1 MLRALA
7 LLAHLH
13 SEMNFFQKVNCPA
26 AGKRSP
32 SGGRAGRGKNDL
44 ILIPARKRRNFYGV
58 LSMEENVR
66 ENKMG
71 TMPIGKLLANM
82 AGPVMVSML
91 FQALYN
97 IVDSVFVARLSQDA
111 MNAVSLAFP
120 LQMLCIA
127 FSVGTGVGMNA
138 LLARSLGEKNQ
149 TAVNRAAGTG
159 LFLTLCTAAVFM
171 LLGFSLATPF
181 FRFQTANEQ
190 IIAYGQAYV
199 RICIGCSLGIFV
211 QVYGERLLQ
220 ATGRTNLSMISQI
233 VGAVCNIVLD
243 PILIFG
249 LLGFPRMEVAGAA
262 VATITGQFI
271 GAALGLVLNHT
282 KNPDVQL
289 RLSGI
294 RPHRATVADIYAVG
308 IPSIIMQS
316 IGSVMMFGMN
326 KILISFTEAAT
337 AVFGAYFKLQSFIFM
352 PCFGLNNAMVPIV
365 SFNYGAQK
373 FDRVR
378 RAVRLTSYA
387 AIGIMCVGFALLEFI
402 PETLL
407 GLFSPTEEML
417 SIGRAAL
424 RIIGI
429 HFPLAGFSIIAGS
442 ACQAL
447 GKPTYALVS
456 SVCRQIVVL
465 LPAAYLLSLTGRLE
479 LVWLSFPIAEIV
491 SVIMNAAFLKRTYRA
506 SLGE

>member
-1 MLRALA
+1 
-7 LLAHLH
+7 
-13 SEMNFFQKVNCPA
+13 
-26 AGKRSP
+26 
-32 SGGRAGRGKNDL
+32 
-44 ILIPARKRRNFYGV
+44 
-58 LSMEENVR
+58 MEENIR

-149 TAVNRAAGTG
+149 QAVNHAAGTG

-171 LLGFSLATPF
+171 LLGLTLAEPF
-181 FRFQTANEQ
+181 FRMQTANEQ
-190 IIAYGQAYV
+190 IIAYGRDYV
-199 RICIGCSLGIFV
+199 MICIGISAGIFL
-211 QVYGERLLQ
+211 QIYGERLLQ

-233 VGAVCNIVLD
+233 AGAVCNIVLD

-249 LLGFPRMEVAGAA
+249 LLGFPRLEVAGAA
-262 VATITGQFI
+262 IATVVGQFV
-271 GAALGLVLNHT
+271 GAILGLVLNHV
-282 KNPDVQL
+282 KNPEVQM
-289 RLSGI
+289 RVRDI
-294 RPHRATVADIYAVG
+294 RPHRATIADIYAVG
-308 IPSIIMQS
+308 VPSIIMQS

-326 KILISFTEAAT
+326 RILISFTEAAT

-365 SFNYGAQK
+365 SYNYGARK

-378 RAVRLTSYA
+378 HTVRLTA
-387 AIGIMCVGFALLEFI
+387 ITAIGIMCVGCALFELI
-402 PETLL
+402 PGTLL
-407 GLFSPTEEML
+407 GLFSPTDEAL
-417 SIGRAAL
+417 AIGRTAL
-424 RIIGI
+424 RIIGA

-447 GKPTYALVS
+447 GKPIYALIN

-479 LVWLSFPIAEIV
+479 LVWLAFPIAELV
-491 SVIMNAAFLKRTYRA
+491 SVVLNACFLRRTYRV
-506 SLGE
+506 SLGQN

>member
-1 MLRALA
+1 
-7 LLAHLH
+7 
-13 SEMNFFQKVNCPA
+13 
-26 AGKRSP
+26 
-32 SGGRAGRGKNDL
+32 
-44 ILIPARKRRNFYGV
+44 
-58 LSMEENVR
+58 MEENIR

-82 AGPVMVSML
+82 AGPVMISML

-120 LQMLCIA
+120 LQTLCIA
-127 FSVGTGVGMNA
+127 FAVGTGVGMNA
-138 LLARSLGEKNQ
+138 LLARSLGEKNMQ
-149 TAVNRAAGTG
+149 AVDRAAGTG
-159 LFLTLCTAAVFM
+159 LFLTLCTAAVFAV
-171 LLGFSLATPF
+171 LGFSLATPF
-181 FRFQTANEQ
+181 FRFQTENAQ
-190 IIAYGQAYV
+190 IIAY
-199 RICIGCSLGIFV
+199 
-211 QVYGERLLQ
+211 
-220 ATGRTNLSMISQI
+220 
-233 VGAVCNIVLD
+233 
-243 PILIFG
+243 
-249 LLGFPRMEVAGAA
+249 RMEVAGAA
-262 VATITGQFI
+262 VATIVGQFV
-271 GAALGLVLNHT
+271 GAGLGLFLNLK
-282 KNPDVQL
+282 KNPEVQIHL
-289 RLSGI
+289 KDI
-294 RPHRATVADIYAVG
+294 RPHRATVADIYAIG

-365 SFNYGAQK
+365 SYNYGAQK

-378 RAVRLTSYA
+378 KTVRLTVFT
-387 AIGIMCVGFALLEFI
+387 AIGIMCVGCALFELI

-407 GLFSPTEEML
+407 GMFSPTDEML
-417 SIGRAAL
+417 SIGRVAL
-424 RIIGI
+424 RIIGV

-447 GKPTYALVS
+447 GKPIYALIN

-479 LVWLSFPIAEIV
+479 LVWLAFPIAEVV
-491 SVIMNAAFLKRTYRA
+491 SVILNATFLRLTYRV
-506 SLGE
+506 SLERK

>member
-1 MLRALA
+1 
-7 LLAHLH
+7 
-13 SEMNFFQKVNCPA
+13 
-26 AGKRSP
+26 
-32 SGGRAGRGKNDL
+32 
-44 ILIPARKRRNFYGV
+44 
-58 LSMEENVR
+58 MEENVR

-82 AGPVMVSML
+82 AGPVMISML

-120 LQMLCIA
+120 LQTLCIA
-127 FSVGTGVGMNA
+127 FAVGTGVGMNA

-149 TAVNRAAGTG
+149 QAVNHAAGTG

-171 LLGFSLATPF
+171 LLGLTLAEPF
-181 FRFQTANEQ
+181 FRMQTANEQ
-190 IIAYGQAYV
+190 IIAYGRDYV
-199 RICIGCSLGIFV
+199 MICIGISAGIFL
-211 QVYGERLLQ
+211 QIYGERLLQ

-233 VGAVCNIVLD
+233 AGAVCNIVLD

-249 LLGFPRMEVAGAA
+249 LLGFPRLEVAGAA
-262 VATITGQFI
+262 IATVVGQFV
-271 GAALGLVLNHT
+271 GAILGLVLNHV
-282 KNPDVQL
+282 KNPEVQM
-289 RLSGI
+289 RVRDI
-294 RPHRATVADIYAVG
+294 RPHRATIADIYAVG
-308 IPSIIMQS
+308 VPSIIMQS

-326 KILISFTEAAT
+326 RILISFTEAAT

-365 SFNYGAQK
+365 SYNYGARK

-378 RAVRLTSYA
+378 HTVRLTA
-387 AIGIMCVGFALLEFI
+387 ITAIGIMCVGCALFELI
-402 PETLL
+402 PGTLL
-407 GLFSPTEEML
+407 GLFSPTDEAL
-417 SIGRAAL
+417 AIGRTAL
-424 RIIGI
+424 RIIGT

-447 GKPTYALVS
+447 GKPIYALIN

-479 LVWLSFPIAEIV
+479 LVWLAFPIAELV
-491 SVIMNAAFLKRTYRA
+491 SVVLNACFLRRTYRV
-506 SLGE
+506 SLGQN

>member
-1 MLRALA
+1 
-7 LLAHLH
+7 
-13 SEMNFFQKVNCPA
+13 
-26 AGKRSP
+26 
-32 SGGRAGRGKNDL
+32 
-44 ILIPARKRRNFYGV
+44 
-58 LSMEENVR
+58 MEENIR

-71 TMPIGKLLANM
+71 TMPIGRLLANM
-82 AGPVMVSML
+82 AAPMMVSML

-120 LQMLCIA
+120 LQTLCIA

-138 LLARSLGEKNQ
+138 LLSRSLGEKNQ
-149 TAVNRAAGTG
+149 AAANRAAGTG
-159 LFLTLCTAAVFM
+159 LFLTLCTAAVFCV
-171 LLGFSLATPF
+171 LGLSLAGPF
-181 FRFQTANEQ
+181 FRFQTDNAQ
-190 IIAYGQAYV
+190 IIAYGRDYV
-199 RICIGCSLGIFV
+199 RICIGIPFGIFL

-220 ATGRTNLSMISQI
+220 STGRTNLSMLSQI
-233 VGAVCNIVLD
+233 AGAVCNIVLD
-243 PILIFG
+243 PIMIFG

-262 VATITGQFI
+262 LATVIGQFV
-271 GAALGLVLNHT
+271 GAGLGLFLNLT
-282 KNPDVQL
+282 KNPEVQL
-289 RLSGI
+289 RVKDI
-294 RPHRATVADIYAVG
+294 RPHRATVSEIYAVG

-316 IGSVMMFGMN
+316 IGSVMTFGIN

-365 SFNYGAQK
+365 SYNYGAQK

-378 RAVRLTSYA
+378 RTVRLTVFT
-387 AIGIMCVGFALLEFI
+387 AIGIMCIGCALFELI

-407 GLFSPTEEML
+407 GLFSPTDEML
-417 SIGRAAL
+417 SIGKTAL

-447 GKPTYALVS
+447 GKPIYALIN

-479 LVWLSFPIAEIV
+479 LVWLAFPIAEVV
-491 SVIMNAAFLKRTYRA
+491 SVILNATFLKRTYRA
-506 SLGE
+506 SLERN

>member
-1 MLRALA
+1 
-7 LLAHLH
+7 
-13 SEMNFFQKVNCPA
+13 
-26 AGKRSP
+26 
-32 SGGRAGRGKNDL
+32 
-44 ILIPARKRRNFYGV
+44 
-58 LSMEENVR
+58 MEENVR

-82 AGPVMVSML
+82 AGPVMISML

-120 LQMLCIA
+120 LQTLCIA
-127 FSVGTGVGMNA
+127 FAVGTGVGMNA

-149 TAVNRAAGTG
+149 QAVNRAAGTG
-159 LFLTLCTAAVFM
+159 LFLALCTAAVFM
-171 LLGFSLATPF
+171 LLGLTLAEPF
-181 FRFQTANEQ
+181 FRMQTENEQ
-190 IIAYGQAYV
+190 IIAYGRDYV
-199 RICIGCSLGIFV
+199 MICIGISAGIFL
-211 QVYGERLLQ
+211 QIYGERLLQ

-233 VGAVCNIVLD
+233 AGAVCNIVLD

-249 LLGFPRMEVAGAA
+249 LLGFPRLEVAGAA
-262 VATITGQFI
+262 IATVVGQFV
-271 GAALGLVLNHT
+271 GAILGLVLNHT
-282 KNPDVQL
+282 KNPEVQM
-289 RLSGI
+289 RVRDI

-316 IGSVMMFGMN
+316 IGSVMTFGMN
-326 KILISFTEAAT
+326 RILISFTEAAT

-365 SFNYGAQK
+365 SYNYGARK

-378 RAVRLTSYA
+378 KTVRLTVIT
-387 AIGIMCVGFALLEFI
+387 AISIMCVGCALFELI
-402 PETLL
+402 PGTLL
-407 GLFSPTEEML
+407 GLFSPTDEAL
-417 SIGRAAL
+417 AIGKTAL
-424 RIIGI
+424 RIIGA

-447 GKPTYALVS
+447 GKPIYALINS
-456 SVCRQIVVL
+456 ICRQILVL

-479 LVWLSFPIAEIV
+479 LVWLAFPIAEFV
-491 SVIMNAAFLKRTYRA
+491 SVILNGCFLRRTYRI
-506 SLGE
+506 SLGQN

>member
-1 MLRALA
+1 
-7 LLAHLH
+7 
-13 SEMNFFQKVNCPA
+13 
-26 AGKRSP
+26 
-32 SGGRAGRGKNDL
+32 
-44 ILIPARKRRNFYGV
+44 
-58 LSMEENVR
+58 MEENIR

-71 TMPIGKLLANM
+71 TMPVGRLLANM
-82 AGPVMVSML
+82 AAPMMVSML

-120 LQMLCIA
+120 LQTLCIA

-138 LLARSLGEKNQ
+138 LLSRSLGEKNQ
-149 TAVNRAAGTG
+149 MAANRAAGTG
-159 LFLTLCTAAVFM
+159 LFLTLCTAVVFCV
-171 LLGFSLATPF
+171 LGLSLAGPF
-181 FRFQTANEQ
+181 FRFQTDNAQ
-190 IIAYGQAYV
+190 IIAYGCDYV
-199 RICIGCSLGIFV
+199 RICIGIPFGIFL

-220 ATGRTNLSMISQI
+220 STGRTNLSMLSQI
-233 VGAVCNIVLD
+233 AGAVCNIVLD
-243 PILIFG
+243 PIMIFG

-262 VATITGQFI
+262 LATVIGQFV
-271 GAALGLVLNHT
+271 GAGLGLFLNLT
-282 KNPDVQL
+282 KNPEVQL
-289 RLSGI
+289 RVKDI
-294 RPHRATVADIYAVG
+294 RPHRATVSEIYAVG

-316 IGSVMMFGMN
+316 IGSVMTFGMN

-365 SFNYGAQK
+365 SYNYGAQK
-373 FDRVR
+373 YDRVR
-378 RAVRLTSYA
+378 RTVRLTVFT
-387 AIGIMCVGFALLEFI
+387 AIGIMCIGCALFELI

-407 GLFSPTEEML
+407 GLFSPTDEML
-417 SIGRAAL
+417 SIGKTAL

-447 GKPTYALVS
+447 GKPIYALINS
-456 SVCRQIVVL
+456 ICRQIVVL

-479 LVWLSFPIAEIV
+479 LVWLAFPIAEVV
-491 SVIMNAAFLKRTYRA
+491 SVILNATFLKRTYRA
-506 SLGE
+506 SLERK

>member
-1 MLRALA
+1 
-7 LLAHLH
+7 
-13 SEMNFFQKVNCPA
+13 
-26 AGKRSP
+26 
-32 SGGRAGRGKNDL
+32 
-44 ILIPARKRRNFYGV
+44 
-58 LSMEENVR
+58 MEENTR

-82 AGPVMVSML
+82 AGPVMISML

-120 LQMLCIA
+120 LQTLCIA
-127 FSVGTGVGMNA
+127 FAVGTGVGMNA
-138 LLARSLGEKNQ
+138 LLARSLGEKNMQ
-149 TAVNRAAGTG
+149 AVDRAAGTG
-159 LFLTLCTAAVFM
+159 LFLTLCTAAVFAV
-171 LLGFSLATPF
+171 LGFSLATPF
-181 FRFQTANEQ
+181 FRFQTENAQ
-190 IIAYGQAYV
+190 IIAYGSDYV
-199 RICIGCSLGIFV
+199 MICIGGSLGLFLQI
-211 QVYGERLLQ
+211 YGERLLQ
-220 ATGRTNLSMISQI
+220 STGRTDLSMISQI
-233 VGAVCNIVLD
+233 
-243 PILIFG
+243 
-249 LLGFPRMEVAGAA
+249 AGAA
-262 VATITGQFI
+262 VATIVGQFV
-271 GAALGLVLNHT
+271 GAGLGLFLNLK
-282 KNPDVQL
+282 KNPEVQIHL
-289 RLSGI
+289 KDI
-294 RPHRATVADIYAVG
+294 RPHRATVADIYAIG

-365 SFNYGAQK
+365 SYNYGAQK

-378 RAVRLTSYA
+378 KTVRLTVFT
-387 AIGIMCVGFALLEFI
+387 AIGIMCVGCALFELI

-407 GLFSPTEEML
+407 GMFSPTDEML
-417 SIGRAAL
+417 SIGRVAL
-424 RIIGI
+424 RIIGV

-447 GKPTYALVS
+447 GKPIYALIN

-479 LVWLSFPIAEIV
+479 LVWLAFPIAEVV
-491 SVIMNAAFLKRTYRA
+491 SVILNATFLRLTYRA
-506 SLGE
+506 SLERK